1 MNSLIN
7 NIAPRESLST
17 RRSPL
22 LWVLPVTA
30 VSVFT
35 VWAITSGGQA
45 LRTWLLGAL
54 LWLMALPLLVS
65 LEAGLLA
72 MMIFEPFRG
81 LLRRA
86 QYLFVD
92 YTATDPIHVLTPLV
106 TLLAVAVLLKTHGLG
121 IVRKTPLAGSISLL
135 GLIYLVQIFNPLQG
149 GLFIGLAGALF
160 MLVPLIWFYFGQEVK
175 LHFLTIA
182 LRLIVFVGLI
192 ASLYGIYQLVFGY
205 PAFEQYW
212 LDNTEFYNSIAVAH
226 VQRALATFSSAEEW
240 GRYIE
245 IGAIIAFGFGAA
257 ATRLLRRVGWL
268 LAGAGLTVGLLLTGQ
283 RTAIFGFILGAAV
296 LLLLGTQTLR
306 GLAMRAVIL
315 LLPVLLVAFLAKA
328 PSEDEMWSKGENEK
342 VGTLVSHATRGT
354 LNPAGEE
361 SMQARLETWTY
372 LATNVLPARPLGAGL
387 GAGTLSETKF
397 NQSSDMPPIDSFI
410 IVLAIACGIPAALLF
425 LWILARAMW
434 MSMRAARR
442 AAVGTPEAAIAR
454 IVAALIPAIILNTFF
469 GLTFTLYSVAPI
481 AWLVIGWISAEELR
495 ARTVAAESANVK
507 QTLVSGRFTRSQAE
521 ACATPAGAEI

>member
-1 MNSLIN
+1 MRS
-7 NIAPRESLST
+7 IAQEESLSP

-45 LRTWLLGAL
+45 LRTWLLGGL

-72 MMIFEPFRG
+72 MMIFEPLRG

-86 QYLFVD
+86 QYLVVD

-106 TLLAVAVLLKTHGLG
+106 TLLALALVLKTHGPG
-121 IVRKTPLAGSISLL
+121 IFRKSPLAGAISLL
-135 GLIYLVQIFNPLQG
+135 GLIYFVQIFNPLQG
-149 GLFIGLAGALF
+149 DMFIGLTGALF
-160 MLVPLIWFYFGQEVK
+160 MFVPLTWFYFGQEVK
-175 LHFLTIA
+175 LNFLNVA

-212 LDNTEFYNSIAVAH
+212 LDNTEFYDSIAVGH

-245 IGAIIAFGFGAA
+245 IGAIIAFGLGAA
-257 ATRLLRRVGWL
+257 ADRLLRRAGWF
-268 LAGAGLTVGLLLTGQ
+268 LAGASLSALLLLTGQ
-283 RTAIFGFILGAAV
+283 RTAVFGFVLGFAV
-296 LLLLGTQTLR
+296 LLLLGARTLR
-306 GLAMRAVIL
+306 SASARALLLMLPIL
-315 LLPVLLVAFLAKA
+315 LIALLAKP
-328 PSEDEMWSKGENEK
+328 PSEDEMWSKNENEK
-342 VGTLVSHATRGT
+342 VGTLVSHTTRGM

-361 SMQARLETWTY
+361 SMQARLENWTY
-372 LATNVLPARPLGAGL
+372 IATNILPSRPLGAGL
-387 GAGTLSETKF
+387 GAGTLGEMKF
-397 NQSSDMPPIDSFI
+397 SQSFDLPPIDSFI

-425 LWILARAMW
+425 LWILMRAMW
-434 MSMRAARR
+434 MSIRQARR
-442 AAVGTPEAAIAR
+442 ATSATPETTIAR
-454 IVAALIPAIILNTFF
+454 IVAALMPAIILNTFF
-469 GLTFTLYSVAPI
+469 GLTFTLYSAAPI
-481 AWLVIGWISAEELR
+481 AWLLIGWISAEELR
-495 ARTVAAESANVK
+495 ARTAAAESENVA
-507 QTLVSGRFTRSQAE
+507 QTLVCAAFTTSQAE

>member
-1 MNSLIN
+1 MNSLIR
-7 NIAPRESLST
+7 NIAPHESLPR

-30 VSVFT
+30 ASVFT

-72 MMIFEPFRG
+72 MMIFEPLRG
-81 LLRRA
+81 FLRRA
-86 QYLFVD
+86 QYLVVD

-106 TLLAVAVLLKTHGLG
+106 TLLALALVLKTHGLG
-121 IVRKTPLAGSISLL
+121 IFRKSPLAGAISLL
-135 GLIYLVQIFNPLQG
+135 GLIYFVQIFNPLQG
-149 GLFIGLAGALF
+149 GLFIGLTGALF
-160 MLVPLIWFYFGQEVK
+160 MFVPLIWFYFGQEVK
-175 LHFLTIA
+175 LNFLTVA

-192 ASLYGIYQLVFGY
+192 ASLYGTYQLVFGY

-212 LDNTEFYNSIAVAH
+212 LDHTEFYNSIAVGH
-226 VQRALATFSSAEEW
+226 IQRALATFSSAEEW

-245 IGAIIAFGFGAA
+245 IGAIIAFGFAAA

-268 LAGAGLTVGLLLTGQ
+268 LAGASLTSGLLLTGQ
-283 RTAIFGFILGAAV
+283 RTAIFGFVLGFAV
-296 LLLLGTQTLR
+296 LLLIGAQTLR
-306 GLAMRAVIL
+306 GVATRAVIL
-315 LLPVLLVAFLAKA
+315 LLPVLMVAFLAKA
-328 PSEDEMWSKGENEK
+328 PSADEMWNKGENEK
-342 VGTLVSHATRGT
+342 VGTLVSHTTRGT

-372 LATNVLPARPLGAGL
+372 VATNVLPSRPLGAGL
-387 GAGTLSETKF
+387 GAGTLGEMKF

-410 IVLAIACGIPAALLF
+410 IVLAVACGIPAALLF

-434 MSMRAARR
+434 LSLRQARR
-442 AAVGTPEAAIAR
+442 ASVATPEAVIAR
-454 IVAALIPAIILNTFF
+454 IVAALMPAIILNTFF
-469 GLTFTLYSVAPI
+469 GLTFTLYSVAPV
-481 AWLVIGWISAEELR
+481 AWLLIGWISGEELR
-495 ARTVAAESANVK
+495 ARAAAAKYQSNAGMV
-507 QTLVSGRFTRSQAE
+507 
-521 ACATPAGAEI
+521 PAGTEI